1 MFHTAAGYEMIREST
16 FSSDF
21 KIAVYRQN
29 GESFSSGLKLPKR
42 QNGE

>member
-29 GESFSSGLKLPKR
+29 GEYKHGIK
-42 QNGE
+42 